1 MSTDTKE
8 VATKEAAPDNKATKD
23 KNDSSVANK
32 DNNKDSKPVVK
43 DTTETDMKNGE
54 NGDSKPVVKD
64 TAETDMK
71 IGENGEI
78 LDASAPV
85 EPSETY
91 IMVSSS
97 PFNER
102 NFFMLITFL
111 VVYTTIYFVLGFFN
125 NFELNFQKKFS
136 LAIDALFMIGI
147 LGATIVF
154 YVSMEDYEKI
164 HYVKEQAKYLKDYIN
179 SDMSFFYQLFIIIS
193 MYLLVFLFRIPMSN
207 YKSSVILMIETLAW
221 LLLIVIGIN
230 KFFKFTFN
238 QVNLIDDFYAWL
250 FPKEEEPV
258 PEIDMSL
265 EIPMELD
272 NKEVF
277 NIANNKYTFDEA
289 QAICKAYGADLASY
303 NQIEQAYSNG
313 AEWCN
318 YGWSAN
324 QMAFFPTQK
333 STWDELQ
340 KSEKR
345 KHACGRPGVNGG
357 YMANPNIRFGVN
369 CYGVKPEADSNDIQ
383 GTGPVIAQTKEE
395 KEIDERVKYWM
406 DNKEQH
412 LQVNSHNYSKWSE
425 HH

>member
-1 MSTDTKE
+1 MSTNTKE
-8 VATKEAAPDNKATKD
+8 VATKETAPVNTKATD
-23 KNDSSVANK
+23 QNEPSANNK
-32 DNNKDSKPVVK
+32 DNAKATDQNEPSANNKDNAKESKPVV
-43 DTTETDMKNGE
+43 DTTESDIKINE
-54 NGDSKPVVKD
+54 NGD
-64 TAETDMK
+64 
-71 IGENGEI
+71 I
-78 LDASAPV
+78 LDAN
-85 EPSETY
+85 EPIEPPAEY
-91 IMVSSS
+91 ITVSSS

-102 NFFMLITFL
+102 NFFMLLTFL
-111 VVYTTIYFVLGFFN
+111 VVYTTIYFALGFFN
-125 NFELNFQKKFS
+125 NFEMNFQKKFS

-147 LGATIVF
+147 LGATIAF
-154 YVSMEDYEKI
+154 YVSFEDYEKMQ
-164 HYVKEQAKYLKDYIN
+164 YVKEQAKYLKDYIN

-193 MYLLVFLFRIPMSN
+193 MYLLTFLFRIPMSS

-230 KFFKFTFN
+230 KFFNFTFN
-238 QVNLIDDFYAWL
+238 QVNLLDDFYAWL
-250 FPKEEEPV
+250 FPEEEEPV
-258 PEIDMSL
+258 PEFDMTEEVPIEL
-265 EIPMELD
+265 EQ
-272 NKEVF
+272 KEVF

-303 NQIEQAYSNG
+303 DQIEQAYNKG

-369 CYGVKPEADSNDIQ
+369 CYGVKPVADANDIQ
-383 GTGPVIAQTKEE
+383 GKAPVIAQTKEE

-406 DNKEQH
+406 DNKEQY